1 MSAEKV
7 RAERKRLGLSAARVA
22 RILGVSKRTIWRW
35 EAGHTRV
42 HPVYLERLERMQ
54 MGEVWLN
61 GSR

>member
-7 RAERKRLGLSAARVA
+7 KAERKRLGLSAARVA

-35 EAGHTRV
+35 EAGETRV

-54 MGEVWLN
+54 MGEVWI
-61 GSR
+61 GRSV